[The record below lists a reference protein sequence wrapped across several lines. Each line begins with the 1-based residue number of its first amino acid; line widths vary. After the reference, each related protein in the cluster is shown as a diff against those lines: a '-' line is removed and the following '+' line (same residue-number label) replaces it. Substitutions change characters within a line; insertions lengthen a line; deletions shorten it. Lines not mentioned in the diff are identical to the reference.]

1 MEEKNLIDVIK
12 EVLRFHDGKWKEKKD
27 VWDYSTTIAER
38 KAFLLNKKLTYT
50 LKIRI
55 DESGKAAKFS
65 EMLIEAGTG
74 FSSGGDL
81 ESGITTGLGFKTESY
96 NTLSGTRQGTIGE
109 QSKLFENEYS
119 YHFDYSEIRTKIQEV
134 VEKSG
139 YQFEYQILPVK

>member
-12 EVLRFHDGKWKEKKD
+12 EVLRFQDGKWKEKKG

-96 NTLSGTRQGTIGE
+96 NTLSGTR
-109 QSKLFENEYS
+109 
-119 YHFDYSEIRTKIQEV
+119 
-134 VEKSG
+134 
-139 YQFEYQILPVK
+139 